1 MFAARR
7 MAAVLI
13 LALALATAC
22 STVRDA
28 YHEFDPRPKP
38 ADAAFRAVVKKYMQ
52 EGSIHSG
59 PATELL
65 VEALP
70 ANWEVR
76 RAWVERRAEAFAW
89 TPAQKAKDLAD
100 QKAEYAK
107 YNTVLGSVYVPDMK
121 WNNLGENEAN
131 WRVYL
136 VNKKGQRVEPVD
148 VRHIKQRTAINEAI
162 YPFWGK
168 WSRLYLV
175 KFPAKGPDGSPFLAP
190 GENSAKLIITG
201 APGQVT
207 LNLLMR

>member
-7 MAAVLI
+7 LAVILI
-13 LALALATAC
+13 LALSLAAAC
-22 STVRDA
+22 SSVQEA

-38 ADAAFRAVVKKYMQ
+38 ADAAFQAVVKKYVQ
-52 EGSIHSG
+52 EGSIHRG

-65 VEALP
+65 LDVLP

-76 RAWVERRAEAFAW
+76 QAWVNRRAEAFAW
-89 TPAQKAKDLAD
+89 TPEQKAKDMAD

-107 YNTVLGSVYVPDMK
+107 YNTVLASAYTPDTK
-121 WNNLGENEAN
+121 WNNLESNQAN

-136 VNKKGQRVEPVD
+136 VNKKGQRLQPVD
-148 VRHIKQRTAINEAI
+148 VRRIKRRTAINEAI

-175 KFPAKGPDGSPFLAP
+175 KFPVKDKKGQPFLGPD
-190 GENSAKLIITG
+190 EKSAKLILTG

-207 LNLLMR
+207 LKLLMR